1 MKRQLTML
9 TRQIDSKSGVMTSNE
24 MMAAN
29 PHSPVLVKTI
39 DMPKG
44 YIDALHQHTWHQ
56 IIFPIKGLLQ
66 TQTEHYQ
73 HLVPHTSA
81 LFVPAGVQ
89 HESVAVSNTIF
100 VGIYLNPEFGATYE
114 PQVRTIALTPFLNE
128 LLQEIR
134 RQCENEASHEEVLH
148 LLAVLHDQILKSD
161 VQTFQLLLP
170 QDRRLKLIFE
180 QLTDEPAL
188 SCSLKEWGE
197 KIGASERTLSR
208 LFAKEFNTSFLLW
221 RQQIRLIYSL
231 SLLDETLPIQAIAD
245 RVGYQNDSSYIKA
258 FKAYFDMTPQQ
269 FRVNGASR
277 R

>member
-1 MKRQLTML
+1 MKRQSTML

-100 VGIYLNPEFGATYE
+100 AGIYLNPEFGATYE

-148 LLAVLHDQILKSD
+148 LLAVLHDQILKSN